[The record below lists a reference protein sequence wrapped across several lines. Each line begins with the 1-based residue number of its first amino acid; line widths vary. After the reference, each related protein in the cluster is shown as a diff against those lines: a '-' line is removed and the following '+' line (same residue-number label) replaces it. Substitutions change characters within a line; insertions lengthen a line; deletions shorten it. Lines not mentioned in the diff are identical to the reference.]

1 MTALLPARR
10 RRVKRES
17 LTTMLVQDLR
27 SMITSRALK
36 PGDRLPTEQEV
47 ANAFGVSRTVVR
59 EAVAR
64 LKAEGLVETRQGV
77 GAFVSDGMTA
87 RPFRLDSV
95 EDTIQE
101 VLHVLE
107 LRMSVEIEGAGL
119 AALRRTAAQ
128 LSQLDR
134 SIRNFEIEIDR
145 NESAVDADLDFHRRI
160 AAATNNPQYL
170 RFLEFL
176 GPYLIPRL
184 KVPPIGRA

>member
-87 RPFRLDSV
+87 RSEEHTSELKSLMRSSYAVFC
-95 EDTIQE
+95 
-101 VLHVLE
+101 LHKT
-107 LRMSVEIEGAGL
+107 RNY
-119 AALRRTAAQ
+119 TTH
-128 LSQLDR
+128 SQ
-134 SIRNFEIEIDR
+134 
-145 NESAVDADLDFHRRI
+145 
-160 AAATNNPQYL
+160 T
-170 RFLEFL
+170 
-176 GPYLIPRL
+176 
-184 KVPPIGRA
+184 